1 MMKSKNAVLGFFL
14 ILIGGIWIFTNIFDI
29 PLFHMG
35 NMWFLFI
42 LVPGLCFELSYFST
56 RRNPGLLVPGGILT
70 VIGLLFAFE
79 IITNWHFATM
89 TWPIYP
95 LAVAIGLFQL
105 YLFGGKDRA
114 LLVPVGILTTISV
127 VFMVGILYRSL
138 FAWINFSWLIPGI
151 LILVGVYLIF
161 RKH

>member
-1 MMKSKNAVLGFFL
+1 MKSENAVLGFLL

-29 PLFHMG
+29 PLFHIG

-42 LVPGLCFELSYFST
+42 LVPGLCFEIAYFST
-56 RRNPGLLVPGGILT
+56 KRNPGLLVPGGILT

-79 IITNWHFATM
+79 IITGWNFSAM

-95 LAVAIGLFQL
+95 LAVAVGLFQL
-105 YLFGGKDRA
+105 YLFGGRERA
-114 LLVPVGILTTISV
+114 LLVPVGILSCISIISL
-127 VFMVGILYRSL
+127 VGIVYRSL
-138 FAWINFSWLIPGI
+138 FYWINFSWLIPI
-151 LILVGVYLIF
+151 ILVVVGLYLIF